1 LQKTGDFVREQYR
14 DAADPWREPMAGKT
28 IAPISGRDAMD
39 LPDNHPPP
47 PPAGIIRKWMNRV
60 LQGTPHH
67 YPNILPSRLGRVMS
81 LALKLF
87 YSGIRLEAH
96 QASVLRDLP
105 PDAIVVFT
113 ARLRCAF
120 AFLFAYTRYSALGLP
135 FPTIGLGC
143 RWFAWQPLARMLRIL
158 LAYADRLWQ
167 LRRMPDPL
175 ADGFIENELLQG
187 KSGFLTLGEKRRFW
201 HRIRRPRVDPVEFLI
216 SLQKRTERPI
226 VLVPQLIFFSRNP
239 RRARLT
245 LVDMLFGPED
255 EPGRLRLLAAL
266 FKNPGN
272 VFVELS
278 PPIDLRRFLARPE
291 IATHGS
297 DYQAAIL
304 RGDILSQISRHRQ
317 SITGPGLKSRTE
329 LKESI
334 LTGERFQ
341 QFMQAHAESHQ
352 MPLTEVRARAG
363 DCIDEISAALH
374 PTWIRFYSVII
385 EWIFRTIFDGVAL
398 DTEGLATVK
407 RMALRG
413 PIVFVPSHKS
423 HVDYLLLSY
432 VLYHHDQPCP
442 LVAAGKNLSFWPI
455 GPLFRRGG
463 AFFIRRSFKG
473 AVLYARTFAEYV
485 HQILAEGFSIE
496 QFIEGGRSRTGK
508 VLLPKLGLLSILLT
522 AQKNGACED
531 LTFVPVSIGYDRVL
545 EETSYLHEV
554 EGGQKKPENVW
565 QVIKAR
571 KFLQR
576 RYGKVYLQFG
586 STISVNDLASRGKTA
601 LKAMSHKDFNM
612 FCRSLGHRIVHA
624 INQVS
629 VVTPHALTAAA
640 ILNSDRERLERNEVM
655 ANVELYMNHLYAVGA
670 KLADTLIMDHRRA
683 ALHALGSYEQR
694 RILEPA
700 DEDARAADP
709 PSVYLLKD
717 SKRPL
722 LEYYKNTCVAFF
734 IPTAFTALAILQEDA
749 FQFSASD
756 LHTRYEFLQD
766 LFRYEFVF
774 DADAPAEHHLR
785 ASLNRFIEDAV
796 LIPHPSLPDTYN
808 VTAVGFRK
816 LRLFAMFMKAFL
828 ESYWVVL
835 SYLRHSPTGIGDP
848 KERVRKIASYGSR
861 MHRLKEIERREAL
874 SKVAYEN
881 ALGLFTSLT
890 LPDAENRA
898 ALERCAAAVEN
909 ALRYLK
915 A

>member
-1 LQKTGDFVREQYR
+1 
-14 DAADPWREPMAGKT
+14 
-28 IAPISGRDAMD
+28 MD
-39 LPDNHPPP
+39 LPNNQPPFAP
-47 PPAGIIRKWMNRV
+47 TGIVRKWIQRV
-60 LQGTPHH
+60 LQGSPHH
-67 YPNILPSRLGRVMS
+67 YPNILPRRLGRWRS

-87 YSGIRLEAH
+87 YSGIRLETH
-96 QASVLRDLP
+96 QAAVLRDLP
-105 PDAIVVFT
+105 PDGIVVF
-113 ARLRCAF
+113 AAPFRCAF

-143 RWFAWQPLARMLRIL
+143 RWFIWQPLAQMLRIL
-158 LAYADRLWQ
+158 LTYADRLWQ
-167 LRRMPDPL
+167 LRRMPDPI
-175 ADGFIENELLQG
+175 ADGFVESELLQG
-187 KSGFLTLGEKRRFW
+187 RAGFVILGGKRGLW
-201 HRIRRPRVDPVEFLI
+201 HRFRRPRVDPLQFLI
-216 SLQKRTERPI
+216 ALQKRIDRPI
-226 VLVPQLIFFSRNP
+226 LLVPQLIFFTRNP
-239 RRARLT
+239 RRARWT
-245 LVDMLFGPED
+245 LVDLVFGPED
-255 EPGRLRLLAAL
+255 EPGRLRLLASL

-278 PPIDLRRFLARPE
+278 PPIDLGRFLARPE

-304 RGDILSQISRHRQ
+304 RGEVLSQVSRHRQ
-317 SITGPGLKSRTE
+317 SITGPARKTRTE
-329 LKESI
+329 LKEII
-334 LTGERFQ
+334 LNGERFQ

-352 MPLTEVRARAG
+352 MPLAEVRAKAG
-363 DCIDEISAALH
+363 GYLDEISAALH
-374 PTWIRFYSVII
+374 PTWIRFYSAIVG
-385 EWIFRTIFDGVAL
+385 WIFRTIFDGVAL

-407 RMALRG
+407 RMALRA
-413 PIVFVPSHKS
+413 PVVFVPSHKS

-485 HQILAEGFSIE
+485 HQILAEGFSVE

-531 LTFVPVSIGYDRVL
+531 LIFVPVAIGYDRVL
-545 EETSYLHEV
+545 EETSYLNEI

-586 STISVNDLASRGKTA
+586 PPVSLNDLASRGQTA
-601 LKAMSHKDFNM
+601 LKAMSPKDFNL

-624 INQVS
+624 INQVG

-640 ILNSDRERLERNEVM
+640 ILNSDRERLDRDEVM
-655 ANVELYMNHLYAVGA
+655 ANVELYLNHLYAVGV

-683 ALHALGSYEQR
+683 ILHALDSYEQR

-700 DEDARAADP
+700 DEVARSGDL

-717 SKRPL
+717 SKRPP

-734 IPTAFTALAILQEDA
+734 VPAAFTALAILQEDA
-749 FQFSASD
+749 FQFSATD
-756 LHTRYEFLQD
+756 LHTRYGFLQD
-766 LFRYEFVF
+766 LFRNEFVF
-774 DADAPAEHHLR
+774 DADAPAEHYLR
-785 ASLNRFIEDAV
+785 ATLNRFIEDAV

-835 SYLRHSPTGIGDP
+835 SYLRHNPAGVGDA
-848 KERVRKIASYGSR
+848 KDRIRKIASYGSR

-881 ALGLFTSLT
+881 ALNMFTSLT
-890 LPDAENRA
+890 PPDVENRE
-898 ALERCAAAVEN
+898 ALERYAAAVEN
-909 ALRYLK
+909 ALRCLK
-915 A
+915 T